1 MPPRQKLPLAITPL
15 LSHSLLFVPH
25 SVILM
30 DLVSIES
37 LRSVRSFRVGVIATR
52 SEQRRLSQFLQP
64 LPTTSPQKLPPEIYF
79 CASRLSHFAIENSKF
94 EIPLN

>member
-37 LRSVRSFRVGVIATR
+37 LRSVRSIVIGVIAAQSR
-52 SEQRRLSQFLQP
+52 ERRLSLFLQH
-64 LPTTSPQKLPPEIYF
+64 PTPEKNTPPYPQQKVLYSFPR
-79 CASRLSHFAIENSKF
+79 CANRRPSL
-94 EIPLN
+94 